1 MVSLIGFFGF
11 AVCFFMSRKGSN
23 SVANE
28 GADARQPYPG
38 VAAGLME
45 QADACAGT
53 SPHRAQELR
62 MAACASLSV
71 VGLR

>member
-1 MVSLIGFFGF
+1 MISLIGLFGF
-11 AVCFFMSRKGSN
+11 AVCYFMSRPGST
-23 SVANE
+23 ST
-28 GADARQPYPG
+28 ADARHSQPG

-62 MAACASLSV
+62 SAARASLSV
-71 VGLR
+71 VGQR